1 MDLTT
6 QIQFRKLIYLELDL
20 CFEFIVT
27 SEESGEDKP
36 HQSGFNLALQKLNSQ
51 QDSIEV
57 NAQTGKI
64 WMIGDNL
71 KSDIEGAKHAVNATT
86 LALKSGIA
94 DHDNTSI
101 DMIFES
107 FNDLRQFVS
116 NKGWDNIQ
124 DA

>member
-1 MDLTT
+1 
-6 QIQFRKLIYLELDL
+6 
-20 CFEFIVT
+20 
-27 SEESGEDKP
+27 
-36 HQSGFNLALQKLNSQ
+36 
-51 QDSIEV
+51 
-57 NAQTGKI
+57 
-64 WMIGDNL
+64 MIGDNL